1 VFCGK
6 PALRRSRRDT
16 KKRNKKTSQEELND

>member
-6 PALRRSRRDT
+6 PAVRRSRQNT